1 MVWYGKWFLTFLVQ
15 FGDVASRNHQ
25 MSEFDKKRLLW
36 AQVYFYSSKI
46 KYVYIV
52 MTFWKNF
59 REWNLLAFLFCENWL
74 VKLQKENESDVGEKF
89 CLRVHDTTALKY
101 GSYCLDLFPRLLF
114 LHVMLFVL
122 NDLSCGFV
130 PLFSKYLF
138 WSGEIPPLCVHAL
151 SSRAKK

>member
-1 MVWYGKWFLTFLVQ
+1 
-15 FGDVASRNHQ
+15 
-25 MSEFDKKRLLW
+25 
-36 AQVYFYSSKI
+36 
-46 KYVYIV
+46 